1 MFLIS
6 RCPSGYSGPQC
17 ELSATLFIMASVGLV
32 MSSLALLGLV
42 VYGISRLASCAFLNV
57 ATTGPPIQGIRLRRG
72 LFSGQG
78 TLGDL
83 LEEKETSFRARPAL

>member
-1 MFLIS
+1 
-6 RCPSGYSGPQC
+6 
-17 ELSATLFIMASVGLV
+17 MASVGLV
-32 MSSLALLGLV
+32 ISSLALLGLV
-42 VYGISRLASCAFLNV
+42 VYGISRLASCAFFNV
-57 ATTGPPIQGIRLRRG
+57 ATSGALTAPPIQGIRLRRG

>member
-1 MFLIS
+1 
-6 RCPSGYSGPQC
+6 
-17 ELSATLFIMASVGLV
+17 MASVGLV
-32 MSSLALLGLV
+32 ISSLALLGLV
-42 VYGISRLASCAFLNV
+42 VLCISRLASCAFFNV
-57 ATTGPPIQGIRLRRG
+57 ATSAAPTGPPIQGIRLRRG